1 MQELRYRIIMP
12 AVALAAAAISFGVAP
27 VPASATPF
35 TNVVLCDLEAS
46 PLCMS
51 GFDGNG
57 GAVKGEPINPGQAQ
71 DVNVDVLSNCGGK
84 VTNTCPFTE
93 GLGLNKFFNGDSIVS
108 ITNRA
113 NGMTYRSDSQALKVV
128 EVSGGGNGQVWVQ
141 AGDLTG
147 SHPGAFLV
155 NVYASDKLGAA
166 VEACTT
172 GSGGQLFLE
181 EQSVG
186 SACQWQEFANG

>member
-1 MQELRYRIIMP
+1 LRYKIIILS
-12 AVALAAAAISFGVAP
+12 AVVLTASAVSFGVAS
-27 VPASATPF
+27 VPASATGF
-35 TNVVLCDLEAS
+35 KNVVLCDLEAS

-51 GFDGNG
+51 GYDGNG
-57 GAVKGEPINPGQAQ
+57 GAVKGEPINPGAAQ
-71 DVNVDVLSNCGGK
+71 DVNVTVLTNCGGT

-93 GLGLNKFFNGDSIVS
+93 GLGLNKLFNGASIVS

-141 AGDLTG
+141 VGDMTG
-147 SHPGAFLV
+147 SNPGAFLV
-155 NVYASDKLGAA
+155 NVYASDKLGVA
-166 VEACTT
+166 EIACTT

-181 EQSVG
+181 QQNSASEP
-186 SACQWQEFANG
+186 ACQWQEFAN